1 MATKRVDVK
10 SFKPA
15 LMWRLGVLAVVA
27 VTLACVDQVAKV
39 IARAALSPAGT
50 VGVQVVPGILNFELV
65 YNDGAAF
72 GLGEGYSIVFVALAV
87 IMVAGTLIYLLR
99 APLVSR
105 CEVVG
110 LALVCG
116 GAVGNAI
123 DRVAHGV
130 VTDFIATAFIDFP
143 VFNIADIGITVG
155 VVAALIGFI
164 FLSPANQAARE
175 RAEADR
181 DRYEDSAI
189 KNHRARKEGRRRQ
202 GGGASGTG
210 GRS

>member
-1 MATKRVDVK
+1 MLLVV
-10 SFKPA
+10 
-15 LMWRLGVLAVVA
+15 GVSIACIDQIAKAV
-27 VTLACVDQVAKV
+27 
-39 IARAALSPAGT
+39 ARAALSPAGT
-50 VGVQVVPGILNFELV
+50 VGVQVIPGILDFELV
-65 YNDGAAF
+65 YNEGAAF
-72 GLGEGYSIVFVALAV
+72 GLGEGYALVFVALAV
-87 IMVAGTLIYLLR
+87 LMVAGTLIYLLR

-105 CEVVG
+105 LEVVG
-110 LALVCG
+110 LALTCG

-155 VVAALIGFI
+155 VVVALIGFI

-181 DRYEDSAI
+181 AAHADSAVRCRASR
-189 KNHRARKEGRRRQ
+189 KGARK
-202 GGGASGTG
+202 
-210 GRS
+210 GRSR